1 MKTAISIPDGIFE
14 RTNRFARRVKMPRSR
29 VVSDALDEYLARHA
43 PDEVTEAMDRAM
55 KAIAE
60 GTEPLVKASSMHVLK
75 QVEW

>member
-14 RTNRFARRVKMPRSR
+14 RTNRFAHRVKKPRSR

-55 KAIAE
+55 KGIGE
-60 GTEPLVKASSMHVLK
+60 GTEPLVKAVGRRVLK